1 KIAPYPF
8 YRYERRF
15 RSSGRSGQHD
25 GPFGPGPVRATAN
38 GGSMNALI
46 AVLTTLLYA
55 FIILMLIRVVFSW
68 VSPFPT
74 NPVSR
79 LAWQATEPVL
89 APVRRRLPPMS
100 GIDLSPMVVML
111 AAYLLI
117 AIIGNL
123 GVR

>member
-1 KIAPYPF
+1 MTF
-8 YRYERRF
+8 
-15 RSSGRSGQHD
+15 
-25 GPFGPGPVRATAN
+25 
-38 GGSMNALI
+38 LI
-46 AVLTTLLYA
+46 SILTTLLYV

-79 LAWQATEPVL
+79 LAWQVTEPFL

-100 GIDLSPMVVML
+100 GIDLSPMVVMIG
-111 AAYLLI
+111 AYLLI

-123 GVR
+123 GAR

>member
-1 KIAPYPF
+1 
-8 YRYERRF
+8 
-15 RSSGRSGQHD
+15 
-25 GPFGPGPVRATAN
+25 
-38 GGSMNALI
+38 MNALI
-46 AVLTTLLYA
+46 SVLTTLLYA

-79 LAWQATEPVL
+79 LAWQVTEPVL

-111 AAYLLI
+111 GAYLLI

-123 GVR
+123 GAR

>member
-1 KIAPYPF
+1 
-8 YRYERRF
+8 
-15 RSSGRSGQHD
+15 
-25 GPFGPGPVRATAN
+25 
-38 GGSMNALI
+38 MNALI
-46 AVLTTLLYA
+46 SVLTTLLYA

-79 LAWQATEPVL
+79 LAWQVTEPVL

>member
-1 KIAPYPF
+1 
-8 YRYERRF
+8 
-15 RSSGRSGQHD
+15 
-25 GPFGPGPVRATAN
+25 
-38 GGSMNALI
+38 MNALI
-46 AVLTTLLYA
+46 SVLTTVLYA

-79 LAWQATEPVL
+79 LAWQVTEPVL

>member
-1 KIAPYPF
+1 
-8 YRYERRF
+8 
-15 RSSGRSGQHD
+15 
-25 GPFGPGPVRATAN
+25 
-38 GGSMNALI
+38 MNALI
-46 AVLTTLLYA
+46 SVLTTLLYA

-79 LAWQATEPVL
+79 LAWQVTEPVL
-89 APVRRRLPPMS
+89 APIRRRLPPMS

-111 AAYLLI
+111 GAYLLI

>member
-1 KIAPYPF
+1 
-8 YRYERRF
+8 
-15 RSSGRSGQHD
+15 
-25 GPFGPGPVRATAN
+25 
-38 GGSMNALI
+38 MNALI
-46 AVLTTLLYA
+46 SVLTTLLYA

-79 LAWQATEPVL
+79 LAWQVTDPVL